1 MHTYTV
7 SHASDYCDS
16 LEGVLANYPQCTTI
30 DCIGLTC
37 TPSAPFENFTA
48 SFTVIRCT
56 DPIQVN
62 FTITLSSGGAIFTS
76 VFDCSQAVQ
85 FGRDTSV
92 NVGTSRNATHLDF
105 QALMNAA

>member
-1 MHTYTV
+1 MHQIIVILWRGSWQTTPSALPLIALV
-7 SHASDYCDS
+7 S
-16 LEGVLANYPQCTTI
+16 LA
-30 DCIGLTC
+30 GLTC

-85 FGRDTSV
+85 FGGDTSV